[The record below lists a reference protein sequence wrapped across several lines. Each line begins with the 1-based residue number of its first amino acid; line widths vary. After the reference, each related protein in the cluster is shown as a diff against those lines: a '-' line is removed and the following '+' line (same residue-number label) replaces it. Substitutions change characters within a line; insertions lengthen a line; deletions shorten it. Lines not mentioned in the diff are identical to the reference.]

1 MKYQLT
7 PTDTNTLNEF
17 VERATRDHM
26 SYGRTY
32 DKIAEDIRVGKA
44 GEIAYKHYCGS
55 DISEI
60 DWSGRVQTD
69 GLDFRHQDGR
79 GIQVKTLRE
88 DSKWC
93 SFSDWKW
100 DVLVVMREIG
110 TEIHLIGEFDRP
122 YLESKA
128 RPSNWKGWYF
138 DPTNC

>member
-7 PTDTNTLNEF
+7 QTDKDTIEDF
-17 VERATRDHM
+17 VTRSTTDHL

-32 DKIAEDIRVGKA
+32 DKIAEDIRVGKS
-44 GEIAYKHYCGS
+44 GEVAYKNYCGS

-69 GLDFRHQDGR
+69 GLDFKHQDGR

-110 TEIHLIGEFDRP
+110 GEIHLIEEFERE
-122 YLESKA
+122 YLQTRA
-128 RPSNWKGWYF
+128 RKSNWKGWYF
-138 DPTNC
+138 DPLNC

>member
-7 PTDTNTLNEF
+7 QTDINTLNEF
-17 VERATRDHM
+17 IERSTRDHL

-32 DKIAEDIRVGKA
+32 DQIAEDIRVGKA

-55 DISEI
+55 VISEI

-100 DVLVVMREIG
+100 DVLVVMREVG
-110 TEIHLIGEFDRP
+110 KEIHLIGEFDRP
-122 YLESKA
+122 YLESVAK
-128 RPSNWKGWYF
+128 RSNWKGWYF